1 MIKQRLHMTPFI
13 ICYGLYLISCVI
25 YVLNQIIKYDFFEN
39 LKHES
44 IMSSIRIGHRFE
56 PYQSRLQG
64 KINHY

>member
-39 LKHES
+39 LKHEFARYLIS
-44 IMSSIRIGHRFE
+44 
-56 PYQSRLQG
+56 
-64 KINHY
+64 HYAIKM